1 MDEEDTRCD
10 VTDDDTLL
18 VDEETMWVEE
28 VLIERLLSCTSF
40 ETSSD

>member
-1 MDEEDTRCD
+1 MRWE

-18 VDEETMWVEE
+18 EEDETMRVEE
-28 VLIERLLSCTSF
+28 ELTDRPLSCTSF